1 MSSERPDRRR
11 TLRAAFGYALSGIVH
26 TVRTQRN
33 MRIHLVIALLVLVA
47 SALLRLTGPEWAAII
62 ICIVMVLAAET
73 LNTGIEALVDSIS
86 PEIHPLAKIAKDAAA
101 GMVLLL
107 AIGAAL
113 VGLII
118 FATALVRI
126 GGWTL

>member
-1 MSSERPDRRR
+1 
-11 TLRAAFGYALSGIVH
+11 
-26 TVRTQRN
+26 